1 MKKILTSATV
11 VVALMLALA
20 SCGGGS
26 SPKAAAEKFLNGLFH
41 MNYAD
46 AKSVA
51 TEETKKQ
58 VEAMEQMGTLMGDK
72 EKKEAGDIKVEVK
85 EPVME
90 NDSMATV
97 EYTRSDNPT
106 PMTLKMVKRNGNW
119 LAQWSKMDGMGDMPN
134 PADAGGEMMPD
145 PMDTTM
151 APPAEAPMEEAPAE
165 TK

>member
-1 MKKILTSATV
+1 MKKVLTSLTL
-11 VVALMLALA
+11 VVALVIALA
-20 SCGGGS
+20 SCGGSS
-26 SPKAAAEKFLNGLFH
+26 SPKPAAEKFLNGLFH

-58 VEAMEQMGTLMGDK
+58 VEAMEQMTTLMGEK
-72 EKKEAGDIKVEVK
+72 EKKDANNIKVEVK

-106 PMTLKMVKRNGNW
+106 PMSLKMVKRNGNW
-119 LAQWSKMDGMGDMPN
+119 LAQWSKMDGMGDTQMN
-134 PADAGGEMMPD
+134 TEETTEM

-151 APPAEAPMEEAPAE
+151 APPAEEMAPVEAAPAQ
-165 TK
+165 